1 MEALGAKVEEDA
13 DGRVTGLD
21 FRDVKLERKLRT
33 VLSLMRIHILPSML
47 PMCMCACVHSFS
59 LCV

>member
-33 VLSLMRIHILPSML
+33 VLSLMRIHILP
-47 PMCMCACVHSFS
+47 CVHTCTHFSFVCR